1 MRFFSFYSHLSP
13 ESPYEYTI
21 KLLLTYGVSLTKRVI
36 DSVTPRGLA
45 SDFST
50 DSGCS
55 RRGEECIIGAWSRVA
70 RERTELVF
78 AVGRTWQTR
87 GHHAARVGHAARKN
101 ACIALESVRG
111 ARGSGTGGRARSL
124 QRVRR
129 RTSTW
134 EKTGSL
140 LLYPASY
147 NPFIVRIHGTA
158 VHVKQLI

>member
-1 MRFFSFYSHLSP
+1 MRFFSFYSHLSL

-21 KLLLTYGVSLTKRVI
+21 KLLLTYGVNLTKRVI

-78 AVGRTWQTR
+78 AFGRTGQTR
-87 GHHAARVGHAARKN
+87 GHHAARKN
-101 ACIALESVRG
+101 ARIALESVRG

>member
-1 MRFFSFYSHLSP
+1 MFS
-13 ESPYEYTI
+13 
-21 KLLLTYGVSLTKRVI
+21 
-36 DSVTPRGLA
+36 SVTPRGLA

-55 RRGEECIIGAWSRVA
+55 RRGEEGMDREWLWVA

-78 AVGRTWQTR
+78 AVGRSEHTR
-87 GHHAARVGHAARKN
+87 GHHAARGGHAARKN
-101 ACIALESVRG
+101 ARIALESVRG

-140 LLYPASY
+140 LLTQPRTTRIVGPYVYTVLSY
-147 NPFIVRIHGTA
+147 SCTRKTTYLMYCTCTVEDCS
-158 VHVKQLI
+158 